1 MKTIVNSVLASL
13 VGAGMAYTE
22 PAWASSFDG
31 RLSVG
36 AGYLWND
43 TKLQDSKGPAVS
55 VQADAGVRLLGPV
68 AVNATLFYDWSGR
81 LAIRDLS
88 GTKDGSVL
96 GLGLG
101 ATLRLAGLLAGVSAG
116 GQFTAFPQ
124 SNDPN
129 DTYNAGLG
137 PFVSVCAGHVWDL
150 AAGTNLGLLAFFRAR
165 SAKDETNSFVYDPR
179 GYQLGAA
186 LTFGLDGTPLL
197 GP

>member
-1 MKTIVNSVLASL
+1 MVCT
-13 VGAGMAYTE
+13 GTT
-22 PAWASSFDG
+22 WASSFEG
-31 RLSVG
+31 RLSAG

-43 TKLQDSKGPAVS
+43 TKLQDSEGPAMS
-55 VQADAGVRLLGPV
+55 VQADAGLRLIGPL
-68 AVNATLFYDWSGR
+68 ALNATLFYDWSSR
-81 LAIRDLS
+81 LSIDTLY

-101 ATLRLAGLLAGVSAG
+101 GSLRFAGWLAGVSAG

-137 PFVSVCAGHVWDL
+137 PFVSVCAGHVWEL
-150 AAGTNLGLLAFFRAR
+150 GAGTNLGALGFFRAR
-165 SAKDETNSFVYDPR
+165 RAKDETNSYVYDPH
-179 GYQLGAA
+179 GYQLGIA

-197 GP
+197 GT